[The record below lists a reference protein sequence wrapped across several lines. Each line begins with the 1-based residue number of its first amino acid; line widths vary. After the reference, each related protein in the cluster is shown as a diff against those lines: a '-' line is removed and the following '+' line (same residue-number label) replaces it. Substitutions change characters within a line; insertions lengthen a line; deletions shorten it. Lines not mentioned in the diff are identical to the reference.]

1 MFRLFCP
8 CEDTSSRVLNS
19 LKLVKVNRRHA
30 IEDEVTVV
38 QSPVDHGAGDGICS
52 VLVNMVLDV
61 S

>member
-1 MFRLFCP
+1 VFGALCP

-19 LKLVKVNRRHA
+19 LKRVEVNRRHA
-30 IEDEVTVV
+30 IEDGVTVV
-38 QSPVDHGAGDGICS
+38 QSPVDHGACDGICS